1 MPRPNVLLIVAD
13 DHAPAAIGAYGARA
27 NRTPHLDSLAA
38 DGLRLDAC
46 FCTNALCTPARASI
60 LTGKYSH
67 ATGIKTLA
75 DAIDHDAESTLGLWF
90 RAAGYQTALLGKWH
104 LGHGGRADPQGFD
117 YWNVLPDQGAY
128 FDPVTIEMGARR
140 TNRGYVTDF
149 LTDQAL
155 AWLARRK
162 DEQPFFLYVGHKA
175 PHDPFEPHP
184 RHRDRYAEP
193 LPEPL
198 TLRDDLRERSR
209 AAASSTARIER
220 MHKAR
225 HLPEAAPAELPAAER
240 LAWNYQAYIRNYCRC
255 VDALDENVG
264 RLLAYLDAEGL
275 RDDTIVLYTSDH
287 GFFLGEHGW
296 YDKRFMYEPSLRI
309 PCLVRFPRGI
319 APAMTSSCMALNVDF
334 APTLLDWAG
343 LPLPD
348 GLQGRSLRPL
358 AAGQRPVGW
367 RTALYYRY
375 WMHLA
380 HFGIPAHYGIRT
392 ERFKLIYYYGRALG
406 CRGAV
411 DRDTEPEWELFD
423 LEQDPHELHNRYG
436 QPAYARVQR
445 DLLARLNALQREL
458 GDTPEH

>member
-1 MPRPNVLLIVAD
+1 MSRPNVLLIVAD

-75 DAIDHDAESTLGLWF
+75 DAIDHSAESTLGMWL
-90 RAAGYQTALLGKWH
+90 RAAGYQTALLGKWY

-128 FDPVTIEMGARR
+128 FDPVTIEMDARR

-198 TLRDDLRERSR
+198 TLRDDLRARSR

-220 MHKAR
+220 MHEAR

-240 LAWNYQAYIRNYCRC
+240 LAWNYQAYIRNYGRC

-309 PCLVRFPRGI
+309 PCLMRFPRGI
-319 APAMTSSCMALNVDF
+319 APATTSSCMALNVDF

-406 CRGAV
+406 SRGAV